1 MNKRKRGMAMLIVI
15 VAMVVLSSFGV
26 LMTTNAVFVQHKVAV
41 SASGNYA
48 ADAIGEYFVSSV
60 KELSTDEQKN
70 DVYAALTAEN
80 DGAFSQNNSANP
92 YSNYTVYSKNGEND
106 VPQDVGSRSSDYLV
120 IGNGENGCYLEVYT
134 AKIFKLHVELTLSSS
149 EYKISRW
156 TYVKQSFFGNEQNR

>member
-26 LMTTNAVFVQHKVAV
+26 LMTTNAIFVQHKVAV

-60 KELSTDEQKN
+60 KKLSTDEQKN

-92 YSNYTVYSKNGEND
+92 YSNYKVYSNNGGEND
-106 VPQDVGSRSSDYLV
+106 VPQEVADYLV
-120 IGNGENGCYLEVYT
+120 IGNGENGCCLEVYT
-134 AKIFKLHVELTLSSS
+134 AKIFKLCVELTLSED

-156 TYVKQSFFGNEQNR
+156 TYVK

>member
-26 LMTTNAVFVQHKVAV
+26 LMTTNAIFVQHKVAV

-60 KELSTDEQKN
+60 KKLSTDEQN
-70 DVYAALTAEN
+70 NVYAALTAEN
-80 DGAFSQNNSANP
+80 DGAFSQKNVDNP
-92 YSNYTVYSKNGEND
+92 YSNYTIYSNNGGEND
-106 VPQDVGSRSSDYLV
+106 VPRSSDYLV

-134 AKIFKLHVELTLSSS
+134 AKIFKLRVELTLSSS
-149 EYKISRW
+149 EYKINRW
-156 TYVKQSFFGNEQNR
+156 TYVK